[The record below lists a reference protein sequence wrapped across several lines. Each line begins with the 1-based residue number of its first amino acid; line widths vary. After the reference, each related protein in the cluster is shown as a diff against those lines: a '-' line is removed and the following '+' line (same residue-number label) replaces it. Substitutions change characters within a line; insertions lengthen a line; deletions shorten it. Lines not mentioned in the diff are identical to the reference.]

1 MLNQRELI
9 DFLLSIKMNIKI
21 KYNHVFVDGDIE
33 YFIDLKEPYH
43 VCHDTGELY
52 IPFVADKLR
61 LSNNVIQTMNDIH
74 NDIKKY
80 IHKLE
85 AAYENLPN
93 LVLCNFF
100 VNDITFNDGSR
111 LFWDDGI
118 YRYSVDRDGSRR
130 QYILDFCYYS
140 DVNFIYFNNESTK
153 ARSYFIIKNKIIN
166 NNEPFDA
173 DMFLKAIKSYG
184 DQLTELQS
192 ILTTVIDC
200 EI

>member
-1 MLNQRELI
+1 
-9 DFLLSIKMNIKI
+9 MNIKI

-61 LSNNVIQTMNDIH
+61 SSNNVIQTMNDIH

-85 AAYENLPN
+85 AAYVNLPN
-93 LVLCNFF
+93 LVLFDIF
-100 VNDITFNDGSR
+100 TVNHKITFGDGSY
-111 LFWDDGI
+111 LVFE
-118 YRYSVDRDGSRR
+118 DGS
-130 QYILDFCYYS
+130 YSYSGGCLSFYYNS
-140 DVNFIYFNNESTK
+140 NANTIYFNKGHTK
-153 ARSYFIIKNKIIN
+153 AKSYFLIKKKITIN
-166 NNEPFDA
+166 SQPFDA
-173 DMFLKAIKSYG
+173 DVFLKVIKSYT